1 MSKFFIEHPIL
12 ANVIAIITILLG
24 AVCLLRLPVAEYPE
38 IVPPTIRVSTNY
50 PGASADVVAS
60 TVGIPI
66 EQGVNGFRFPLD
78 SFGEMCVAKALRS
91 EQDLPAAQTL
101 ASAARSTA
109 R

>member
-66 EQGVNGFRFPLD
+66 EQGVNGMNFGDFRAPESLVSNLLWFQSLKD
-78 SFGEMCVAKALRS
+78 F
-91 EQDLPAAQTL
+91 QD
-101 ASAARSTA
+101 ASALKRLSY
-109 R
+109 